1 MKSATPDLRL
11 KTENTFEK
19 YDFFFF
25 LDFFFFS
32 VLALICIWA
41 QTGLYHAEEQK
52 KKRKNV

>member
-19 YDFFFF
+19 YILFFIFY
-25 LDFFFFS
+25 FFS

-41 QTGLYHAEEQK
+41 QTGLYHAEEEK